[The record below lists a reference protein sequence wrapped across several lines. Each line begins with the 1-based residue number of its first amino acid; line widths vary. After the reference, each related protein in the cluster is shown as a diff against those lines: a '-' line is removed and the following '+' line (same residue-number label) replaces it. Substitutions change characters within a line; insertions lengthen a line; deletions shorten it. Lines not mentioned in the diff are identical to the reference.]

1 MTGQLTSPRSCQPS
15 TGPSTS
21 HSSNKNNLAIIIVGC
36 LGGILFVVAVILVL
50 VPFARRRA
58 SRRHPKHSKSSTSS
72 GDTLSSAHSRRG
84 DVHNRT
90 ISADASAPLLE
101 PDPNANNTEY
111 SPFKSFTAQS
121 DVATPLTALPGPN
134 TDALRFPR
142 RFAPSFGSFSARPS
156 SPDLEPGPSRSYHP
170 PSQPPLRHART
181 RIARAPM
188 DTLPED
194 SVTDGSEMRG
204 PSPAA
209 TSTESHAPAPT
220 SWLHIPKASG
230 IPLIG
235 AFRGSLSSVTS
246 SGSSSLP
253 TMQHYPSFTKTARSV
268 GASSR
273 SSQTFYSVASDGHQS
288 TSRNLGSPSSE
299 NGELLSRGPSSGV
312 AARLKPSGVG
322 ERIPQVHLNSSE
334 GVHPSRHA
342 SMVYSNPSL
351 LSAPGALR
359 PDEGTRPLSSTVG
372 SGSSLSVYSDAKSH
386 LGAVGEDGRWNGS
399 ASGSSGVRGRRS

>member
-15 TGPSTS
+15 TSTS
-21 HSSNKNNLAIIIVGC
+21 TSPSSNKNSLAYIVVGC
-36 LGGILFVVAVILVL
+36 LGGILFVVTAILVL

-72 GDTLSSAHSRRG
+72 GDTLSTAHSRRG

-121 DVATPLTALPGPN
+121 DVTTPLTALPGPN

-142 RFAPSFGSFSARPS
+142 RFAPSFSSFSARPS
-156 SPDLEPGPSRSYHP
+156 SPDLEPGPSRSYIP

-194 SVTDGSEMRG
+194 SVTDGSPMRG
-204 PSPAA
+204 PSP

-273 SSQTFYSVASDGHQS
+273 SSQTFYSVASDEHQS
-288 TSRNLGSPSSE
+288 TSRNMGSSSSE
-299 NGELLSRGPSSGV
+299 NGELLSRDPSSGV

-322 ERIPQVHLNSSE
+322 ERIPRVHLNPSE
-334 GVHPSRHA
+334 ASRQA
-342 SMVYSNPSL
+342 SMVYSNQSL

-359 PDEGTRPLSSTVG
+359 PDENTRPLSSTVG